1 MDSHMVSQDLH
12 VALQPAE
19 NLDGDQMS
27 AAHHSEPASSI
38 PPSILQSHPILDQAL
53 QTGSRIFLDICAG
66 ASRPLST
73 AILQLGF
80 AVLSFDILL
89 NSAMNLLDNDAFE
102 SLLRLASGGQVGYG
116 AASLSCN
123 DYSRIKLKADSG
135 PRAIRTPEHLN
146 GIPNLTHS
154 EQLRIQ
160 SSHQMLYRCLICLS
174 LSPRAARQCHEL
186 AGTDDQAVS
195 PGGVSRICIPAC
207 KFDWN
212 IYKT

>member
-1 MDSHMVSQDLH
+1 MQVSPTVGAEQIPRMDSHMVSQELH

-19 NLDGDQMS
+19 NLDGDQIS
-27 AAHHSEPASSI
+27 AAHQSEPTSSI
-38 PPSILQSHPILDQAL
+38 PPSISQSHPILDQAL
-53 QTGSRIFLDICAG
+53 QTGSRIFLNFCAG

-89 NSAMNLLDNDAFE
+89 SSAMNLLDNDAFE
-102 SLLRLASGGQVGYG
+102 SLLRLAS
-116 AASLSCN
+116 SSPSCN

-154 EQLRIQ
+154 EKLRSQ
-160 SSHQMLYRCLICLS
+160 SSHQMLYRCLVCLS
-174 LSPRAARQCHEL
+174 LILRQ
-186 AGTDDQAVS
+186 
-195 PGGVSRICIPAC
+195 GVIV
-207 KFDWN
+207 
-212 IYKT
+212 T